1 MPDQVIAST
10 CWECSTKCGALITL
24 RDGRIVKIAG
34 NPRHPHSEGAFCVK
48 GIHAPVAALEHPDRP
63 LHPLRRTGERGTG
76 RWERVSW
83 EQALEEIA
91 DRLGE
96 VKRRYGALAICG
108 AVSNAYF
115 SRGAAMALLLRSLGT
130 PNHMIN
136 QDLCQGCRNTGA
148 MLTGLGAAPWNE
160 LKQARC
166 VLIVGKSPS
175 ESDVVQ
181 WMHLKAAKRRGTTF
195 IVVDPRRTQVAR
207 LADLWLAVRP
217 GTDAALALA
226 MIHVL
231 FEDGLWDQAFVSQ
244 WCVGTERLREK
255 ARRYPPAVAAEITD
269 LPAERIVEAAHRFA
283 SERPGCLVLG
293 HGIDAQANGV
303 GTARAFQCLLAL
315 TGNVDRPGANRMA
328 KRLPGFRDYWDFI
341 HNPEFRLPREIEER
355 IVGGREFPFWAGP
368 QGWAKACH
376 NPSVIRAI
384 LTGEPYPVR
393 ALYVSGVNIV
403 CTYPGMQETIAA
415 LRGLDLL
422 AVATDHMTPTAE
434 LADYVLPK
442 TTTLEEEEVSW
453 EPGGPCLSLTQRVVP
468 PRGEARTD
476 WEIAIAL
483 KAKLQA
489 RGLIDYELLP
499 WRSHREFLEFQLK
512 DTGIRLDDLREKGFY
527 EIPFSYEGYRAK
539 GFPTPSGKIE
549 LAASL
554 LEQAGYDPLPDYVPP
569 SYAAPDPDYPLT
581 LLTGIRTMAYH
592 HSRFRNH
599 AWARKI
605 QADPELRLHP
615 DTASRHGIA
624 EGDWVWVETPGGQGR
639 VRLKAHVSDEVPPD
653 VVATGMGWWYPEQP
667 GFDHGALT
675 VNVDAAIP
683 YGPPWDPITGS
694 AEARNVACRIR
705 QAGPDERETAPA
717 AVASP
722 GARPW
727 PTPPVI
733 PVSPRAEVGGWEV
746 TEALPQ
752 DG

>member
-1 MPDQVIAST
+1 MAEKVIPST
-10 CWECSTKCGALITL
+10 CWECSVKCGSLVYV
-24 RDGRIVKIAG
+24 RDGRVVRITG
-34 NPRHPHSEGAFCVK
+34 NPEHPHSEGAFCVK
-48 GIHAPVAALEHPDRP
+48 GMNAPLAALEHPDRP
-63 LHPLRRTGERGTG
+63 LHPLRRSGDRGGG
-76 RWERVSW
+76 RWEQVSW
-83 EQALEEIA
+83 EDALGEIA

-115 SRGAAMALLLRSLGT
+115 SRGAAVALLLRCLGT

-160 LKQARC
+160 LLGARC
-166 VLIVGKSPS
+166 ALVVGKSPS

-181 WMHLKAAKRRGTTF
+181 WMHLKAAKRRGATV
-195 IVVDPRRTQVAR
+195 IAVDPRRTQVAR
-207 LADLWLAVRP
+207 LADLWLPLEP

-231 FEDGLWDQAFVSQ
+231 FEEKLWDREFVER
-244 WCVGTERLREK
+244 WCAGTERLRER
-255 ARRYPPAVAAEITD
+255 ARRYPPEVAARITGI
-269 LPAERIVEAAHRFA
+269 PADRIAEAARRFA
-283 SERPGCLVLG
+283 TEKPGCLILG

-303 GTARAFQCLLAL
+303 QTARAFQSLLAL

-341 HNPEFRLPREIEER
+341 HNPEFRLPRAIEEQ
-355 IVGGREFPFWAGP
+355 IIGGREFPFWAGP
-368 QGWAKACH
+368 RGWAKACH

-384 LTGEPYPVR
+384 LTGEPHPVR

-415 LRGLDLL
+415 LRSLDLL
-422 AVATDHMTPTAE
+422 VVATDHMTPTAE
-434 LADYVLPK
+434 LADFVLPK
-442 TTTLEEEEVSW
+442 TTLLEEEEVSW
-453 EPGGPCLSLTQRVVP
+453 EPGGPCLSLTQRVVE
-468 PRGEARTD
+468 PRGEVKTD
-476 WEIAIAL
+476 FEIAIAL
-483 KAKLQA
+483 RDKLRA

-499 WRSHREFLEFQLK
+499 WNSHREFLEFQLK
-512 DTGIRLDDLREKGFY
+512 ETGVRLDDLRATGFY
-527 EIPFSYEGYRAK
+527 EITFEYEGYLSK

-549 LAASL
+549 LASSL

-569 SYAAPDPDYPLT
+569 SYVAADADYPLT

-605 QADPELRLHP
+605 QADPELRIHP
-615 DTASRHGIA
+615 DTAARHGIL
-624 EGDWVWVETPGGQGR
+624 EGDWVWVETPRGR
-639 VRLKAHVSDEVPPD
+639 GRARLRARLTEEVPAD
-653 VVATGMGWWYPEQP
+653 VVATGMGWWYPEAP
-667 GFDHGALT
+667 GPDHAALT
-675 VNVDAAIP
+675 VNVDAAVP
-683 YGPPWDPITGS
+683 YGPPWDPISGS
-694 AEARNVACRIR
+694 AEARNCACRIR
-705 QAGPDERETAPA
+705 RAEPGEAATVAGTA
-717 AVASP
+717 AVE
-722 GARPW
+722 RLW
-727 PTPPVI
+727 PELRAPRVPSQGEVPV
-733 PVSPRAEVGGWEV
+733 AEV